1 MTRGVRSVV
10 VHGHFYQPP
19 REDPWLDEVE
29 TEPSAAP
36 FHDWNQ
42 RIEQECYRAV
52 VAARL
57 SAADG
62 RITRIVN
69 TLTSISFDFGPTLLE
84 WMEREAPA
92 TYEAVLEADQR
103 SCERHDGHGNA
114 IAMPYHHS
122 ILPLCSRRDKG
133 TEVRWGIA
141 DFRRRFRREPEGMWL
156 PETAVDD
163 DTLDVLAAEGIRFTM
178 LAPHQ
183 VRPLPTEGAPG
194 RYRTSNGRTITLFV
208 YEGGISH
215 DIAFGPL
222 LKDAGT
228 WAARM
233 APEVGASGPA
243 GLTFVATDG
252 ETYGHHHRFGE
263 MALAAV
269 LERLERR
276 SDVRIENCAAFL
288 AAQPAEEDVGIVA
301 PTSWSCPHGVERWR
315 ADCGCRMGTL
325 VASHQRWRA
334 PLRESLDWLASE
346 LHTVFE
352 REVGGLL
359 RDPWE
364 ARDGYGGVMDAGP
377 EAIASFVSERLRVPS
392 GPTESIRARELLEL
406 ERNALRMFTSCGW
419 FFDDIGG
426 IEARQVLRYAARAI
440 ELAGSDA
447 PRLEAGL
454 LERLAPAAS
463 NVPAV
468 GSGRAVY
475 LHAVKPR
482 VAPEARLAGGYAAAR
497 RFAPLATDGD
507 GPGYTARAE
516 GDRVSLTHRRTG
528 RTTEYVATV
537 ERPALGRVT
546 VGVTPSN
553 HRAPIPLDLTDLPE
567 RQRRIVAA
575 ALRRDLVARWL
586 TPAEI
591 EAIATGTADLR
602 DIVRRILIHAVTD
615 LGRDDSTG
623 AATRVLELAD
633 LLDLL
638 DWTVPFDVQTAF
650 QRVRSAASPERAAA
664 LAEVAWRLGFAPT
677 P

>member
-1 MTRGVRSVV
+1 MV

-36 FHDWNQ
+36 FHDWNA
-42 RIEQECYRAV
+42 RIERECYRAV

-57 SAADG
+57 SGAAG

-69 TLTSISFDFGPTLLE
+69 TLTSIGFDFGPTLLE

-92 TYEAVLEADQR
+92 TYEAVLEADR
-103 SCERHDGHGNA
+103 LSCERHDGHGNA

-122 ILPLCSRRDKG
+122 ILPLCSRRDKM

-163 DTLDVLAAEGIRFTM
+163 DTLDVLAAEGIRFTI

-183 VRPLPTEGAPG
+183 VRPVPAGGGSG
-194 RYRTSNGRTITLFV
+194 RYRTAGGRTIALFV
-208 YEGGISH
+208 YDGGISH
-215 DIAFGPL
+215 DIAFGQL
-222 LKDAGT
+222 LQDARA
-228 WAARM
+228 WSARM
-233 APEVGASGPA
+233 APEAGGPGPA
-243 GLTFVATDG
+243 DITLVATDG

-269 LERLERR
+269 LERLARR
-276 SDVRIENCAAFL
+276 PDVRIENCAAFL
-288 AAQPAEEDVGIVA
+288 AAHPPREDVAIVA

-325 VASHQRWRA
+325 VPSHQRWRA
-334 PLRESLDWLASE
+334 PLREALDWLASE

-352 REVGGLL
+352 REARVLL
-359 RDPWE
+359 REPWKV
-364 ARDGYGGVMDAGP
+364 RDGYGAVMEAGT
-377 EAIASFVSERLRVPS
+377 EAIASFVNEALR
-392 GPTESIRARELLEL
+392 GPAGPAESIRARELLEL
-406 ERNALRMFTSCGW
+406 ERNASRMFTSCGW

-440 ELAGSDA
+440 DLAGGEA
-447 PRLEAGL
+447 ARLEAGL
-454 LERLAPAAS
+454 LERLAPAES

-468 GSGRAVY
+468 GNGRAVY
-475 LHAVKPR
+475 LQSVKPR
-482 VAPEARLAGGYAAAR
+482 VAPEVRLAGGYAAAR

-507 GPGYTARAE
+507 GPGYTARTE
-516 GDRVSLTHRRTG
+516 GERVSLTHRRTG
-528 RTTEYVATV
+528 RTMEYVATV
-537 ERPALGRVT
+537 ERSALGRVT
-546 VGVTPSN
+546 VGVTPSD
-553 HRAPIPLDLTDLPE
+553 RVALIRLDLADLPE

-615 LGRDDSTG
+615 LGRDDSAG
-623 AATRVLELAD
+623 AVTRVLELAD

-650 QRVRSAASPERAAA
+650 QRVRTDASPERVAA
-664 LAEVAWRLGFAPT
+664 LAEVAWRLGFAPA

>member
-36 FHDWNQ
+36 FHDWNE
-42 RIEQECYRAV
+42 RIERECYRAV

-57 SAADG
+57 SGADG
-62 RITRIVN
+62 RISRIVN

-92 TYEAVLEADQR
+92 TYEAVLEADQL

-122 ILPLCSRRDKG
+122 ILPLCSRRDKT

-163 DTLDVLAAEGIRFTM
+163 DTLDVLAAEGIRFTI

-183 VRPLPTEGAPG
+183 VRPLPSGGGPG
-194 RYRTSNGRTITLFV
+194 RYRTAGGRTITLFV
-208 YEGGISH
+208 YDGGISH
-215 DIAFGPL
+215 DIAFGSL
-222 LKDAGT
+222 LQDARA
-228 WAARM
+228 WADRM
-233 APEVGASGPA
+233 APKDGASGPA
-243 GLTFVATDG
+243 DLSLVATDG
-252 ETYGHHHRFGE
+252 ETYGHHQRFGE
-263 MALAAV
+263 MALAALLDQV
-269 LERLERR
+269 TRR
-276 SDVRIENCAAFL
+276 PDVRIGNCAAFL
-288 AAQPAEEDVGIVA
+288 AVHPAREDVTIVA
-301 PTSWSCPHGVERWR
+301 PSSWSCRHGVERWR
-315 ADCGCRMGTL
+315 SDCGCK
-325 VASHQRWRA
+325 VAPLSPTQQRWRA
-334 PLRESLDWLASE
+334 PLREALDWLAGE
-346 LHTVFE
+346 LHALFE
-352 REVGGLL
+352 REAGVLL
-359 RDPWE
+359 RDPWA
-364 ARDGYGGVMDAGP
+364 ARDGYGEIMDAGE
-377 EAIASFVSERLRVPS
+377 EAIAHFVNASLREPIDLETPV
-392 GPTESIRARELLEL
+392 RARELLEL
-406 ERNALRMFTSCGW
+406 ERHALRMFTSCGW

-440 ELAGSDA
+440 DLAGADA
-447 PRLEAGL
+447 TRLEAGL
-454 LERLAPAAS
+454 LERLAQAAS

-468 GSGRAVY
+468 GTGRAVY
-475 LHAVKPR
+475 LQSVKPR
-482 VAPEARLAGGYAAAR
+482 VAPDVRLAGGYAAAR
-497 RFAPLATDGD
+497 RFAPVATDVD
-507 GPGYTARAE
+507 GPGYAARTE

-528 RTTEYVATV
+528 RTMEYVATV

-546 VGVTPSN
+546 VGVAPSD
-553 HRAPIPLDLTDLPE
+553 RVALIRLDLADLPE

-615 LGRDDSTG
+615 LERDDSAG

-638 DWTVPFDVQTAF
+638 DWHVPFDVQTAF
-650 QRVRSAASPERAAA
+650 HRVWTTASPERAAA
-664 LAEVAWRLGFAPT
+664 LAEVAWRLGFAPA

>member
-10 VHGHFYQPP
+10 IHGHFYQPP

-36 FHDWNQ
+36 FHDWNE
-42 RIEQECYRAV
+42 RIERECYRAV

-57 SAADG
+57 SGADG

-92 TYEAVLEADQR
+92 TYQAVLEADR
-103 SCERHDGHGNA
+103 LSCERHDGHGNA

-122 ILPLCSRRDKG
+122 ILPLCTRRDKA
-133 TEVRWGIA
+133 TEVRWGVA

-163 DTLDVLAAEGIRFTM
+163 DTLDVLAGEGIRFTM

-183 VRPLPTEGAPG
+183 VRPLPAGGAPG
-194 RYRTSNGRTITLFV
+194 HYRTASGRTITLFV
-208 YEGGISH
+208 YDGAISH
-215 DIAFGPL
+215 DVAFGPL
-222 LKDAGT
+222 LQDAGA
-228 WAARM
+228 WADRM
-233 APEVGASGPA
+233 APEERASDPDHLA
-243 GLTFVATDG
+243 FVATDG
-252 ETYGHHHRFGE
+252 ETYGHHQRFGE

-269 LERLERR
+269 LDQLTRR
-276 SDVRIENCAAFL
+276 PDVRIESCAAFL
-288 AAQPAEEDVGIVA
+288 AAHPPRKDVAIVA
-301 PTSWSCPHGVERWR
+301 PSSWSCPHGVERWR

-325 VASHQRWRA
+325 VPSQQRWRA

-346 LHTVFE
+346 LHAVFE
-352 REVGGLL
+352 RDAAGLL
-359 RDPWE
+359 REPWE
-364 ARDGYGGVMDAGP
+364 ARDGYGAIMDAGTA
-377 EAIASFVSERLRVPS
+377 AIATFVSAALR
-392 GPTESIRARELLEL
+392 GPVGPPESIRARELLEL

-440 ELAGSDA
+440 ELAGGDA

-454 LERLAPAAS
+454 LERLAPAES
-463 NVPAV
+463 NAPAV
-468 GSGRAVY
+468 GNGRAVY
-475 LHAVKPR
+475 LQSVKPR
-482 VAPEARLAGGYAAAR
+482 VAPEVRLAGGYAAAR
-497 RFAPLATDGD
+497 RFAPLATDVD
-507 GPGYTARAE
+507 GPGYTARTE

-528 RTTEYVATV
+528 RTAEFVATV
-537 ERPALGRVT
+537 ERPALGRVS
-546 VGVTPSN
+546 VGVTPAD
-553 HRAPIPLDLTDLPE
+553 RDGVIRLDLADLPE
-567 RQRRIVAA
+567 RQRRSVAA
-575 ALRRDLVARWL
+575 ALRRDLVAQWL

-615 LGRDDSTG
+615 LGRDDSAG

-650 QRVRSAASPERAAA
+650 QRVSTAASPERVTA
-664 LAEVAWRLGFAPT
+664 LADVAWRLGFAPA